1 MGRKVKRK
9 EDVYEQ
15 IAMNIRYYRKL
26 KKMTQAELAEKT
38 QYSHEFIRRVEAPK
52 VKKTFS
58 IDTICHI
65 ADALDI
71 DVRMLF
77 EQSEKK

>member
-1 MGRKVKRK
+1 MSRKKTRRD
-9 EDVYEQ
+9 DVYEQ
-15 IAMNIRYYRKL
+15 ISRNIKYYRKL
-26 KKMTQAELAEKT
+26 KKMTQLELAEKT
-38 QYSHEFIRRVEAPK
+38 QYSHEFIRKIEAPSA
-52 VKKTFS
+52 KKNFS

-77 EQSEKK
+77 EKSEKK